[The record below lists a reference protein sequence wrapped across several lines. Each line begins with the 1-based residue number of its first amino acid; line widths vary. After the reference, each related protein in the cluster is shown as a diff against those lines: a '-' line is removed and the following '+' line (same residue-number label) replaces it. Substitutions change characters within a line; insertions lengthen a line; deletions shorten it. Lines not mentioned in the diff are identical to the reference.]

1 MSRIALVSPASG
13 TATFSITTPSGT
25 STDRTLNL
33 PDSTGTVLT
42 SASSIAASQLGSQFS
57 VSSSAPSSSLV
68 MDASGRVTMPN
79 QPAFCAVYT
88 GTASNIASAS
98 DQIIGFQSTDTNIGS
113 TYNTATGRF
122 TAPVAGRYF
131 ISSCVTFNAAGV
143 SARYTRVQVAKNGGS
158 TYVAAGHQLMS
169 NETGDNDYCMSV
181 LMQSSCWPPMI
192 T

>member
-1 MSRIALVSPASG
+1 
-13 TATFSITTPSGT
+13 
-25 STDRTLNL
+25 
-33 PDSTGTVLT
+33 
-42 SASSIAASQLGSQFS
+42 
-57 VSSSAPSSSLV
+57 
-68 MDASGRVTMPN
+68 MDASGRATMPN

-88 GTASNIASAS
+88 GAASNTASAS

-169 NETGDNDYCMSV
+169 NETDNNDYCMVSANAVV
-181 LMQSSCWPPMI
+181 LLAANDYLEVYWATSAAAGQISLAGFNNNVIFSGYLVG
-192 T
+192 